1 VSLQDQKKGRKVK
14 NEVVAEKIV
23 CFSLPE
29 NFDVSSASVN
39 DLQKVQERL
48 GKWRVQRRIRETEM
62 IDMVKN
68 IKFIKK
74 KM

>member
-1 VSLQDQKKGRKVK
+1 MK
-14 NEVVAEKIV
+14 NEVMAEKVV

-39 DLQKVQERL
+39 DLQKVRERL
-48 GKWRVQRRIRETEM
+48 RNWRIQRRIQETKM
-62 IDMVKN
+62 MDMVKN

-74 KM
+74 NM